1 MSKRNYYCLVAGLP
15 DIIPD
20 DKKLHFSSVE
30 LREYL
35 KGELHTSDFEL
46 VKLFYLPWD
55 HNNLLE
61 LFYNKEAEWDER
73 GNFSKD
79 FLEPYSDKKQ
89 LESLN
94 FSLLPEYISDFIKNF
109 HNSEEKISKSGAI
122 KELTSGWYKMM
133 SASDNDLV
141 IKVTKYKQQMGNI
154 MLALNGRKHDIPY
167 EDAIIGDDELARAL
181 KRSRARD
188 FGITDENIDIENI
201 IQMFEIENIL
211 EREMQFDNHFWKFL
225 DEITF
230 FNYFSIEKILAFL
243 LKLFITERW
252 FVLDKE
258 KGQQIF
264 NQFLEK
270 LKTNFEFPEEFAIT
284 YGKRK

>member
-20 DKKLHFSSVE
+20 DKKLHYSSVE

-35 KGELHTSDFEL
+35 KNELHLSDFEL

-61 LFYNKEAEWDER
+61 LLFSKEAEWDER
-73 GNFSKD
+73 GNYTKD
-79 FLEPYSDKKQ
+79 FFEPFTDKKQ

-94 FSLLPEYISDFIKNF
+94 FSLLPGYISDFIKSY
-109 HNSEEKISKSGAI
+109 HNSEEKISKSEAI
-122 KELTSGWYKMM
+122 NDLTRGWYDLML
-133 SASDNDLV
+133 SSGNDFV
-141 IKVTKYKQQMGNI
+141 TKVTKYKKQMGNI

-167 EDAIIGDDELARAL
+167 EDSIIGDDELTRAL

-211 EREMQFDNHFWKFL
+211 DREMQFDNHFWKFL
-225 DEITF
+225 DENTF

-264 NQFLEK
+264 NQFLDK
-270 LKTNFEFPEEFAIT
+270 LKSNFEFPEEFAIT

>member
-1 MSKRNYYCLVAGLP
+1 MMA
-15 DIIPD
+15 
-20 DKKLHFSSVE
+20 SS
-30 LREYL
+30 
-35 KGELHTSDFEL
+35 GNDF
-46 VKLFYLPWD
+46 V
-55 HNNLLE
+55 
-61 LFYNKEAEWDER
+61 
-73 GNFSKD
+73 
-79 FLEPYSDKKQ
+79 
-89 LESLN
+89 
-94 FSLLPEYISDFIKNF
+94 
-109 HNSEEKISKSGAI
+109 
-122 KELTSGWYKMM
+122 T
-133 SASDNDLV
+133 
-141 IKVTKYKQQMGNI
+141 KVTEYKKQMGNI
-154 MLALNGRKHDIPY
+154 MLALNGRKHEIPY
-167 EDAIIGDDELARAL
+167 EDSIIGEDELARAL

-211 EREMQFDNHFWKFL
+211 EREMHFDNHFWKFL

-230 FNYFSIEKILAFL
+230 FNYFSIEKILSFL

-252 FVLDKE
+252 SVLDKE

>member
-1 MSKRNYYCLVAGLP
+1 MSKKNYYCLVAGLP

-20 DKKLHFSSVE
+20 DKKLHYSSVE

-35 KGELHTSDFEL
+35 RNELHSSDFEL
-46 VKLFYLPWD
+46 VKLFYLTWD
-55 HNNLLE
+55 HNNLLDL
-61 LFYNKEAEWDER
+61 LFDKEAEWDKR
-73 GNFSKD
+73 GNYSKD

-94 FSLLPEYISDFIKNF
+94 FSLLPDYIADFIKNY
-109 HNSEEKISKSGAI
+109 HNSEDKISKSGAI
-122 KELTSGWYKMM
+122 NILTRGWYEMM
-133 SASDNDLV
+133 LASGNDFV
-141 IKVTKYKQQMGNI
+141 AEVAGYKKRMGNI
-154 MLALNGRKHDIPY
+154 MLALNGRKHEIPY
-167 EDAIIGDDELARAL
+167 DDAIIGDDELARAL
-181 KRSRARD
+181 KKSRARD
-188 FGITDENIDIENI
+188 FGISDENIDIENI

-211 EREMQFDNHFWKFL
+211 DREMQFDNHFWKFL

-264 NQFLEK
+264 NQFLDK
-270 LKTNFEFPEEFAIT
+270 LKSNFEFPEEFAIT